1 MTEVLLKVR
10 SGQTTED
17 MTERHGLALSPDD
30 DSFSL
35 AVRTWSHG
43 RERCGPEVR
52 RWCHGLARLGL
63 TW

>member
-1 MTEVLLKVR
+1 MIREPLKDR
-10 SGQTTED
+10 SGQITAD
-17 MTERHGLALSPDD
+17 MTELALIPD

-43 RERCGPEVR
+43 RKRRGPEVR
-52 RWCHGLARLGL
+52 RWCHGVARLGL